1 MKGFPIDGATGGLFN
16 FVALI
21 VLIRAMGCV
30 HVSQKTNK
38 L

>member
-21 VLIRAMGCV
+21 VLICAMDFV
-30 HVSQKTNK
+30 HVFSKKLTN
-38 L
+38 